1 MGCYGIGVGR
11 LLACIIE
18 ASHDEYGPIWPIAV
32 APWQIH
38 ICALNNKKE
47 EVRKAAEEIYSKLK
61 DKYEL
66 IMDDRKVAPGVQFA
80 DADLLG
86 VPIRIVVGE
95 RNLKNGEVE
104 IMTRDKSIKKS
115 IKLEALEE
123 ELAEVYKAL
132 ITM

>member
-66 IMDDRKVAPGVQFA
+66 IMDVRKVAPGVQFA

-95 RNLKNGEVE
+95 RNLKMV
-104 IMTRDKSIKKS
+104 
-115 IKLEALEE
+115 KLR
-123 ELAEVYKAL
+123 
-132 ITM
+132 